1 MTNFGKL
8 ISFRSRK
15 KKKASQGMTTAII
28 LIAFIITASGIAF
41 VILSLGT
48 EMSLELDKIGEKGE
62 NAASSS
68 FKVEGNIV
76 VGYVEDPKGSTENVT
91 TYVFNLALILDS
103 GKINMKSNAITMWI
117 KVGSAEESELTEAD
131 WSGGGYLTGARAST
145 SNQYDIEFI
154 NANSDEIAEP
164 GELVRM
170 YVSSTTALGAQPGTR
185 VYIILNSETCTM
197 KINNVIPDGL
207 NTGSNML

>member
-1 MTNFGKL
+1 MRNFGKIL
-8 ISFRSRK
+8 SFRDDM
-15 KKKASQGMTTAII
+15 KKKASQGMTAAII

-48 EMSLELDKIGEKGE
+48 EMSLELDKIGEEGK
-62 NAASSS
+62 NSASSS

-76 VGYVEDPKGSTENVT
+76 VGYVEDPQGSTKNIT

-117 KVGSAEESELTEAD
+117 KVGSAEETELSEAD
-131 WSGGGYLTGARAST
+131 WSGGYLTGARASIL
-145 SNQYDIEFI
+145 NQYDMEFI
-154 NANSDEIAEP
+154 NSNSDEIAES

-170 YVSSTTALGAQPGTR
+170 YVSSTVALGAEPGTR
-185 VYIILNSETCTM
+185 VYIILNSETCTL
-197 KINNVIPDGL
+197 KINKVIPDGL
-207 NTGSNML
+207 NIGSNML